1 VPSPRHVVR
10 NARLLLQSAA
20 QHLVD
25 DPALLAVQASRR
37 LPFRIRVR
45 AGRALQNVA
54 GRLPG
59 GQGAAALGAFMSGN
73 TATAQEL
80 VTHAPASRSRMRGE
94 VAVLLGRFDLLS
106 STSAPSTRARAAWS
120 RGDLSGAAEIL
131 DRAGQGDSR
140 YARRLRSELQLLTP
154 GYRLP
159 VPGAPRPLRAART
172 TGDPMRVL
180 HVLTN
185 SLPHTQSGYSLR
197 SHRILMALREQG
209 IESVAL
215 TRTGYPVMVG
225 KLLAGDEDVVDGIRY
240 VRSLPATLP
249 RTQEERLL
257 AEVDRALELVEEFQP
272 HVIHATTNYHN
283 ALVAQAVADAAGLPW
298 VLEVRGLMEKTWIAS
313 HSTEQA
319 RLEAASSEKARVI
332 AAREVELVSEADA
345 VVTLSDTMVAELA
358 RRGAAPEAITVVP
371 NGVDPA
377 LLAENSSSA
386 EARASVGLGLEGA
399 FVVGAVSALVDYEG
413 FDTLLRAVALLMED
427 PETDAELRER
437 LHVMLAGDGTAAPA
451 LRKLA
456 DALGI
461 GGRVIMPGRIPRD
474 SARHWVQALDV
485 VVVPRKDVEVARLVT
500 PQKPVEALAL
510 ARPVIISD
518 LPALRETVST
528 DSGHLEALMFPAGS
542 PHKLAESIR
551 SAYSSGAQAA
561 EAGRTIADGRTWT
574 VLVQRY
580 GSIYSDALARTEEDP
595 TRGR

>member
-1 VPSPRHVVR
+1 
-10 NARLLLQSAA
+10 
-20 QHLVD
+20 
-25 DPALLAVQASRR
+25 
-37 LPFRIRVR
+37 
-45 AGRALQNVA
+45 
-54 GRLPG
+54 
-59 GQGAAALGAFMSGN
+59 
-73 TATAQEL
+73 
-80 VTHAPASRSRMRGE
+80 MRGE

-106 STSAPSTRARAAWS
+106 SASAPSTIARAAWS

-131 DRAGQGDSR
+131 DRAGRSDSR

-159 VPGAPRPLRAART
+159 VSGAPRPIRAPRAA
-172 TGDPMRVL
+172 GDPMRVL

-225 KLLAGDEDVVDGIRY
+225 KFLAGDEDVVEGIRY

-272 HVIHATTNYHN
+272 HIVHATTNYHN

-298 VLEVRGLMEKTWIAS
+298 VLEVRGLMEQTWIAS
-313 HSTEQA
+313 HATEQA
-319 RLEAASSEKARVI
+319 QLEAASSEKARVI

-377 LLAENSSSA
+377 LLAQNFSPS
-386 EARASVGLGLEGA
+386 EARASVGLDLEGA

-427 PETDAELRER
+427 PDTDAELRER
-437 LHVMLAGDGTAAPA
+437 LHVILAGDGTAAPA

-456 DALGI
+456 HDLGI
-461 GGRVIMPGRIPRD
+461 GGRVIMPGRISRD

-485 VVVPRKDVEVARLVT
+485 VVVPRQDVEVARLVT

-528 DSGHLEALMFPAGS
+528 DSGRLEALTFPAGS
-542 PHKLAESIR
+542 ARKLAESIDA
-551 SAYSSGAQAA
+551 AYSSGAQAA
-561 EAGRTIADGRTWT
+561 QAGRTIAAGRTWT
-574 VLVQRY
+574 ALVQRY
-580 GSIYSDALARTEEDP
+580 GSIYSNTLARTEEDC